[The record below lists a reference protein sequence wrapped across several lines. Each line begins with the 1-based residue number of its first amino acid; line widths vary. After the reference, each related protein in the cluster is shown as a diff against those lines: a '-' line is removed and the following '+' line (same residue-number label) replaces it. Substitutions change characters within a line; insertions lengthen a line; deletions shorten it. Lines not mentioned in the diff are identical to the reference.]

1 MEQEDMEKRLGKL
14 EDRVN
19 VIDKNG
25 AVMEVLVKNGQE
37 IQDQFSGALEKFSNV
52 ISNVEKT
59 LIGLQN
65 EIKLTRDDVGT
76 LKKTVEIIEDKGKI
90 DWMLLVKEN
99 LGKLITGFILGG
111 GVIAGVVVLLVKV
124 IQ

>member
-19 VIDKNG
+19 IIDKNG

-37 IQDQFSGALEKFSNV
+37 IQDQFSGALDKFSTV

-90 DWMLLVKEN
+90 DWMLLIKEN
-99 LGKLITGFILGG
+99 LGKLISGFILGG
-111 GVIAGVVVLLVKV
+111 GVIAGIVVLLVKV

>member
-1 MEQEDMEKRLGKL
+1 MEKRLGKL

-19 VIDKNG
+19 IIDKNG

-37 IQDQFSGALEKFSNV
+37 IQDQFSGALDKFSTV

-90 DWMLLVKEN
+90 DWMLLIKEN
-99 LGKLITGFILGG
+99 LGKLISGFILGG
-111 GVIAGVVVLLVKV
+111 GVIAGIFVLLVKV

>member
-19 VIDKNG
+19 IIDKNG

-37 IQDQFSGALEKFSNV
+37 IQDQFSGALDKFSTV

-90 DWMLLVKEN
+90 DWMLLIKEN
-99 LGKLITGFILGG
+99 LGKLISGFILGG
-111 GVIAGVVVLLVKV
+111 GVIAGIFVLLVKV